1 MKWCKL
7 ISNECSPWK
16 SEDLLFC
23 SLGLNLP
30 VPAGLPGSHNMD
42 NFFFFFHRT
51 PWVDSEHLL
60 KTPKVVQELIKD
72 VTRPSLL
79 GMYWVETAIWEMVR
93 SLWKWSLGKK
103 KKNKTNLSYFQC
115 RVVVIKHVSIQRR
128 LETRLK
134 F

>member
-42 NFFFFFHRT
+42 NFFFFHRT

-103 KKNKTNLSYFQC
+103 KRIRLICLIFNAELLLSNMFPY
-115 RVVVIKHVSIQRR
+115 REDWK
-128 LETRLK
+128 LA
-134 F
+134 

>member
-103 KKNKTNLSYFQC
+103 KRIRLICLIFNAELLLSNMFPY
-115 RVVVIKHVSIQRR
+115 REDWK
-128 LETRLK
+128 LA
-134 F
+134 